1 MNALTELLVKGATIA
16 LASLFFGLRNNAPYH
31 TLAASSLIGA
41 VGYGLYAALLSRSE
55 VLAFF
60 AGTFL
65 CCVLAEVFARIL
77 RTPTTVI
84 SIVAIIP
91 LVPGVMLYNTMLEF
105 THGNTISGIEMVVRT
120 LTAAGSMALAITAAS
135 IIGKFVISPLG
146 KELHRKPRIKNEK
159 QP

>member
-1 MNALTELLVKGATIA
+1 MNALTELLVKGAAIA

-91 LVPGVMLYNTMLEF
+91 LVPGVMLEF
-105 THGNTISGIEMVVRT
+105 TQGNTISGIEMVVRT
-120 LTAAGSMALAITAAS
+120 LTSAGSMALAITAAS

>member
-1 MNALTELLVKGATIA
+1 MNALTELLVKGAAIA
-16 LASLFFGLRNNAPYH
+16 LASLFFGLRQQC
-31 TLAASSLIGA
+31 A
-41 VGYGLYAALLSRSE
+41 VSYTRGFVAYRRGRIRLYAALLSRSE

>member
-1 MNALTELLVKGATIA
+1 M
-16 LASLFFGLRNNAPYH
+16 
-31 TLAASSLIGA
+31 
-41 VGYGLYAALLSRSE
+41 
-55 VLAFF
+55 
-60 AGTFL
+60 
-65 CCVLAEVFARIL
+65 LAEVFARIL